1 MDRPIKS
8 LLSIGAMIL
17 FFALATGCDS
27 GVEEPAPPADS
38 AAAPQA
44 AQDRGDVRPPD
55 DIPESRIPK
64 NLPEGVAAAI
74 PDNFPEEVPI
84 YPGSVPAR
92 GKGADI
98 DGVPVSAV
106 QLMSNDDADTV
117 MDYYVES
124 LEGEGWSVETTD
136 GMGGTR
142 RIAASREGCRIR
154 VLTAPAEEGG
164 TNIIVVTECKES

>member
-8 LLSIGAMIL
+8 LLSIGTMIL
-17 FFALATGCDS
+17 FLALASGCDS
-27 GVEEPAPPADS
+27 GVEEPAAPADS
-38 AAAPQA
+38 TAAPQA
-44 AQDRGDVRPPD
+44 AQDGGDVRPPD

-74 PDNFPEEVPI
+74 PDNFPQEVPI

-106 QLMSNDDADTV
+106 QLMSNDDPDTV
-117 MDYYVES
+117 IDYYIES
-124 LEGEGWSVETTD
+124 LEGEGWSVETAE

-142 RIAASREGCRIR
+142 RIAASREGCR
-154 VLTAPAEEGG
+154 VSLLAQAAEEGG
-164 TNIIVVTECKES
+164 TNIIVVTECKEG